1 MEQLDLDKILKAS
14 VILITSNHEKT
25 LSARTIQTI
34 FRILYM
40 DSPMLKNGIING
52 TKYCT
57 KYTSSDS
64 NVKLNSFAYINNH
77 VKNFM
82 NTEAL
87 EMYNDKLRTSPNAVA
102 YLCGLYDTFNNNVQQ
117 LGNN

>member
-1 MEQLDLDKILKAS
+1 
-14 VILITSNHEKT
+14 
-25 LSARTIQTI
+25 
-34 FRILYM
+34 
-40 DSPMLKNGIING
+40 MLTNGIING

-57 KYTSSDS
+57 KFTSSDS
-64 NVKLNSFAYINNH
+64 NVKFNSFAFVNNH

-117 LGNN
+117 FVN